1 MSNEIMISHLTEQL
15 ADFITAII
23 QTVVDER
30 IEQKVA
36 DLQDG
41 VNVAAFDI
49 NDHRDDIINI
59 VEEDLDV
66 TDKVQDVLNTTTFTT
81 TMD

>member
-66 TDKVQDVLNTTTFTT
+66 SDKVLDVLNIATFTT
-81 TMD
+81 TLD

>member
-66 TDKVQDVLNTTTFTT
+66 ADKVLDVLNIATFTT
-81 TMD
+81 TLD

>member
-1 MSNEIMISHLTEQL
+1 MDNLTTQL
-15 ADFITAII
+15 TDIVMAII
-23 QTVVDER
+23 QDTVDKR
-30 IEQKVA
+30 IEQKIA
-36 DLQDG
+36 DLQEG
-41 VNVAAFDI
+41 INVAAFDI

>member
-1 MSNEIMISHLTEQL
+1 MHNLTNQL
-15 ADFITAII
+15 TDILVAIAHDM
-23 QTVVDER
+23 VDAR
-30 IEQKVA
+30 IEQKIA
-36 DLQDG
+36 DLQEG
-41 VNVAAFDI
+41 INVAAFDI

-66 TDKVQDVLNTTTFTT
+66 TDKVQDVLNVTTFTT

>member
-1 MSNEIMISHLTEQL
+1 MDNLTTLLTDTIM
-15 ADFITAII
+15 AII
-23 QTVVDER
+23 DDRADKR
-30 IEQKVA
+30 IEQKIA

-41 VNVAAFDI
+41 INAAAFDI
-49 NDHRDDIINI
+49 NDYRDDIINI

-66 TDKVQDVLNTTTFTT
+66 TDKVQDVLNVTTFTT

>member
-1 MSNEIMISHLTEQL
+1 MDNLTTQLTDIIM
-15 ADFITAII
+15 AII
-23 QTVVDER
+23 QDTADKR
-30 IEQKVA
+30 IEQKIA
-36 DLQDG
+36 DLQEG
-41 VNVAAFDI
+41 INVAAFDI

-66 TDKVQDVLNTTTFTT
+66 TDKVQDVLNVTTFTT

>member
-1 MSNEIMISHLTEQL
+1 MDNLTTLLTDTIM
-15 ADFITAII
+15 AII
-23 QTVVDER
+23 DDRADKR
-30 IEQKVA
+30 IKQKIA

-41 VNVAAFDI
+41 INAAAFDI
-49 NDHRDDIINI
+49 NDYRDDIINI

>member
-1 MSNEIMISHLTEQL
+1 MDNLTTQL
-15 ADFITAII
+15 TDIVMAII
-23 QTVVDER
+23 QDTVDKR
-30 IEQKVA
+30 IEQKIA
-36 DLQDG
+36 DLQEG
-41 VNVAAFDI
+41 INVAAFDI

-66 TDKVQDVLNTTTFTT
+66 TDKVQDVLNVTTFTT

>member
-1 MSNEIMISHLTEQL
+1 MSNAHLTEHL
-15 ADFITAII
+15 SDFILAII
-23 QTVVDER
+23 QDSVDAR
-30 IEQKVA
+30 IEQKIA
-36 DLQDG
+36 DLQEG
-41 VNVAAFDI
+41 INVAAFDI

-66 TDKVQDVLNTTTFTT
+66 TDKVQDVLNVTTFTT

>member
-1 MSNEIMISHLTEQL
+1 MDNMHNLTNQL
-15 ADFITAII
+15 TDILVAIAHDM
-23 QTVVDER
+23 VDAR
-30 IEQKVA
+30 IEQKIA
-36 DLQDG
+36 DLQEG
-41 VNVAAFDI
+41 INVAAFDI

>member
-41 VNVAAFDI
+41 INVAAFDI

-66 TDKVQDVLNTTTFTT
+66 ADKVLDVLNIATFTT
-81 TMD
+81 TLD

>member
-1 MSNEIMISHLTEQL
+1 MSNAHLAEHL
-15 ADFITAII
+15 SDFILAII
-23 QTVVDER
+23 QDSVDAR
-30 IEQKVA
+30 IEQKIA
-36 DLQDG
+36 DLQEG
-41 VNVAAFDI
+41 INVAAFDI

-66 TDKVQDVLNTTTFTT
+66 TDKVQDVLNVTTFTT

>member
-1 MSNEIMISHLTEQL
+1 MSNAHLAEHL
-15 ADFITAII
+15 SDFILAII
-23 QTVVDER
+23 QDSVDAR
-30 IEQKVA
+30 IEQKIA
-36 DLQDG
+36 DLQEG
-41 VNVAAFDI
+41 INVAAFDI

>member
-1 MSNEIMISHLTEQL
+1 MDNMHNLTNQL
-15 ADFITAII
+15 TDILVAIAHDM
-23 QTVVDER
+23 VDAR
-30 IEQKVA
+30 IEQKIA
-36 DLQDG
+36 DLQEG
-41 VNVAAFDI
+41 INVAAFDI

-66 TDKVQDVLNTTTFTT
+66 TDKVQDVLNVTTFTT